1 MRNTYLE
8 PKKLSGKIKYHMVIR
23 MSVIVICE
31 SSTKMF
37 NIFETGLNFLK
48 KDDSVRKILKLQA
61 MVRIDSDL
69 RKLYE

>member
-8 PKKLSGKIKYHMVIR
+8 FKKISGQIKYHMMIR
-23 MSVIVICE
+23 MSVIVIGE
-31 SSTKMF
+31 SSTKML

-48 KDDSVRKILKLQA
+48 KDDSVWKILKLQA
-61 MVRIDSDL
+61 MIRIDSDL